1 LAVDPSSA
9 GTVAAVA
16 AALAGATV
24 ARSVVDVPALA
35 LSPTTRTVVV
45 VPVALVAVAPVVSVV
60 SVDLVAEWRKSVA
73 IVSVPAL
80 N

>member
-1 LAVDPSSA
+1 LAVDSSSA

-24 ARSVVDVPALA
+24 ARSEVDVPALA

-45 VPVALVAVAPVVSVV
+45 VPVALVAVAPVVPVV
-60 SVDLVAEWRKSVA
+60 PVDLVAEWRKSVA